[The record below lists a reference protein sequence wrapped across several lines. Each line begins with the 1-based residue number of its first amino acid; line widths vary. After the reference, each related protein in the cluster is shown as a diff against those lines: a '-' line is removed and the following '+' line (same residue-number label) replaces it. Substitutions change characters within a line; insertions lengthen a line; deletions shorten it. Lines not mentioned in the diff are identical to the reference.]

1 MQLIRSDFREIR
13 PWEFSLQRTVQFS
26 LARTNDETISMV
38 KTIAGNKLQ
47 ILNLS
52 DVMPCLKKK
61 FDKKMNRQR
70 SISMEFEQLPC
81 K

>member
-26 LARTNDETISMV
+26 LARTNDEAVSVV

-47 ILNLS
+47 ILSLS
-52 DVMPCLKKK
+52 DVM
-61 FDKKMNRQR
+61 FY
-70 SISMEFEQLPC
+70 
-81 K
+81 